1 MLRLFYEIMGIFV
14 SGNYSVINYFYRMKK
29 LISLIV
35 VATAYIPVSAQKIIH
50 QEVFSSGMNKKIK
63 TVIITPDP
71 QQGATY
77 PAVYILHGYSGN
89 PDRILKQDIPD
100 LAKKAQENKTVYV
113 LPDGNFNSWYVD
125 SPIIRDSQY
134 QTFIGKELVEF
145 IDKNY
150 PVKAE
155 KKFRGVLGWSMGGYG
170 AVNIGT
176 VYNKTFGIVG
186 SSCGALDLAS
196 FGPGYNKYGVDKVL
210 GPVASLNKN
219 FLTDSKIKLMVSAG
233 QRYIFDCGTEDTQ
246 MIEMNRNF
254 HKKLTDLKI
263 QHLYSESLGGHDDQY
278 WSRSLSEQ
286 LVLFNDFFRH

>member
-1 MLRLFYEIMGIFV
+1 MLRLFREIMGIFV
-14 SGNYSVINYFYRMKK
+14 SGNYLIINYFYRMKK
-29 LISLIV
+29 LMSFIFLAAGCISM
-35 VATAYIPVSAQKIIH
+35 SAQKIIH
-50 QEVFSSGMNKKIK
+50 QEIFSAKMNKKIK
-63 TVIITPDP
+63 TVIITPEP
-71 QQGATY
+71 QQGVTY
-77 PAVYILHGYSGN
+77 PSVYILHGYSGN

-100 LAKKAQENKTVYV
+100 LVKKAQEYKTIYV

-125 SPIIRDSQY
+125 SPIVKDSQY

-155 KKFRGVLGWSMGGYG
+155 KKFRGILGWSMGGYG

-176 VYNKTFGIVG
+176 VYNETFGIVG
-186 SSCGALDLAS
+186 SSCGALDLAA
-196 FGPGYNKYGVDKVL
+196 FGTGYAKYSVDKVL

-219 FLTDSKIKLMVSAG
+219 FLTDSKTKLMVSAG
-233 QRYIFDCGTEDTQ
+233 QRYLFDCGTEDTQ

-263 QHLYSESLGGHDDQY
+263 QHLYTESLGGHDDQY

-286 LVLFNDFFRH
+286 LVLFDNFFKH

>member
-1 MLRLFYEIMGIFV
+1 
-14 SGNYSVINYFYRMKK
+14 MKK
-29 LISLIV
+29 LMSFIVIS
-35 VATAYIPVSAQKIIH
+35 VALSQVSAQKIIH
-50 QEVFSSGMNKKIK
+50 QEIFSTKMNRKIK
-63 TVIITPDP
+63 TVIITPEP
-71 QQGATY
+71 QKGTTY
-77 PAVYILHGYSGN
+77 PSVYILHGYSGT

-100 LAKKAQENKTVYV
+100 LARKAQEYKTIYV
-113 LPDGNFNSWYVD
+113 LPDGNYNSWYVD
-125 SPIIRDSQY
+125 SPMVKDSQY

-155 KKFRGVLGWSMGGYG
+155 KKFRGILGWSMGGYG

-196 FGPGYNKYGVDKVL
+196 FGPGYTQYNVDKVL
-210 GPVASLNKN
+210 GPATTVNRS
-219 FLTDSKIKLMVSAG
+219 FLTDSKTQLMASAE

-246 MIEMNRNF
+246 MIGMNRSF

-263 QHLYSESLGGHDDQY
+263 QHLYIESPGRHDDQY

-286 LVLFNDFFRH
+286 LVLFDDFFRH